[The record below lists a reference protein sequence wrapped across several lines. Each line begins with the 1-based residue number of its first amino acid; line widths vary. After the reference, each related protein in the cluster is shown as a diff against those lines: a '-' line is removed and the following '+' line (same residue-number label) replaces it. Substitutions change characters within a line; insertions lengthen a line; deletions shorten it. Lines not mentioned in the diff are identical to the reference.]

1 MDHHNTNNRVVC
13 FFWGEG
19 GRHERIVTMDKK
31 KTNDGYIWRDMM
43 KGPDQSSWFDDDE
56 EVL

>member
-43 KGPDQSSWFDDDE
+43 KGRSDI
-56 EVL
+56 VVR